1 LKEAGVDMVLNG
13 HVHAY
18 ERNLGVSNYTIDP
31 CAPVFITVG
40 DGGNL
45 EGLYTAFIETEPV
58 AAFCSNAS
66 LYKLPSYQPSPSGSI
81 PITYPKAFNN
91 SFCPQ
96 SQPEYSAFRDPAFG
110 SGQIEV
116 FNATH
121 MQWEWFR
128 TMPGQPELIDSVM
141 LVKNPECPN
150 QMGGL
155 LMPASGDTPSMPG
168 NMTDSTM
175 PGGGDGTAGAVAADV
190 IAAVSAVAP
199 SPAKSS
205 GSMAGAFYAVLFIV
219 MSVVLN

>member
-1 LKEAGVDMVLNG
+1 VLYLHQLLFIALKKIQTTNM
-13 HVHAY
+13 
-18 ERNLGVSNYTIDP
+18 
-31 CAPVFITVG
+31 FIYLLFAG
-40 DGGNL
+40 DGGNI
-45 EGLYTAFIETEPV
+45 EGLADFTAYIETEPQK
-58 AAFCSNAS
+58 FCSNAS